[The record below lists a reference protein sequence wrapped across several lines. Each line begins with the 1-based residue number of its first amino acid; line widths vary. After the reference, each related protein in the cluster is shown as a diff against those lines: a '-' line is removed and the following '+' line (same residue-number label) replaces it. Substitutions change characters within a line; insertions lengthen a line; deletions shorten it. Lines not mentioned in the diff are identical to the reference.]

1 VSYKNKK
8 EVIMESRVIQLDSK
22 KKLSNHIIPARVE
35 DYKYIAHELPAL
47 TLTRRQLCD
56 LELILNGGF
65 APLAGFMTKADY
77 DNVLDNMR
85 LADGTVWPMP
95 VMLDVDRV
103 FAESLELD
111 QQIALRDPEGLLL
124 AILKFDEFWDIDH
137 HREAQAVFGTTDE
150 THPGVAYLFQQ
161 TKEVYISGK
170 LLAISMPHHYDFTHL
185 RYTPAELKD
194 IFHQLGWKK
203 IVAFQTRNP
212 MHRAHQELTQR
223 AAEQTGAKLLLHPV
237 VGMTKPGDIEYYT
250 RVRCYEH
257 VLKTYPEHSAYL
269 SLLPLAM
276 RMGGP
281 REALWHAIIRKNYG
295 CTHFIVGRDHA
306 GPGKNKKGENFY
318 GPYAAQELAMRYQHE
333 IGIEIVPF
341 QELSYSH
348 QRKCYFAQDEFPRD
362 EKPATISGTEFR
374 ERLYNNQEIPEW
386 FSYPTII
393 EELRK
398 AHPPKYKQGF
408 TVFLTG
414 LPSSG
419 KSTLANALSLK
430 LRELTDRPITLLDG
444 DVIRTHL
451 SRGLGFSQEDREE
464 NITRVGFVA
473 KEITRH
479 GGIVICALVAP
490 FVRARNI
497 VREMITETGG
507 FIEAYVATPL
517 DVCEIRDRKG
527 MYKKAR
533 EGVIRQF
540 TGVSD
545 VYEVPVSPEITIDT
559 VSIEPAEII
568 ETLIDQI
575 RALGYV
581 K

>member
-1 VSYKNKK
+1 
-8 EVIMESRVIQLDSK
+8 MESRVVKLDHWKQSATIQQLAV
-22 KKLSNHIIPARVE
+22 N
-35 DYKYIAHELPAL
+35 ELPAL
-47 TLTRRQLCD
+47 TLTLRQLCD
-56 LELILNGGF
+56 LELLMNGGF
-65 APLAGFMTKADY
+65 APLTTFMSRTDY
-77 DNVLDNMR
+77 DSVLEKMR
-85 LADGTVWPMP
+85 LADGTLWPMP
-95 VMLDVDRV
+95 VMLDVDKE
-103 FAESLELD
+103 FAESLQPG
-111 QQIALRDPEGLLL
+111 QQVALRDPEGLLIAVL
-124 AILKFDEFWDIDH
+124 EFDHAWDVEYK
-137 HREAQAVFGTTDE
+137 REAEAIFGTDDE
-150 THPGVAYLFQQ
+150 NHPGVAYLFQQ
-161 TKEVYISGK
+161 VKAVYISGH
-170 LLAISMPHHYDFTHL
+170 LVPVSLPHHYDFTHL
-185 RYTPAELKD
+185 RYTPAALKAA
-194 IFHQLGWKK
+194 FVERGWDK

-212 MHRAHQELTQR
+212 MHRAHQELTRR

-257 VLKTYPEHSAYL
+257 IIQTYPKNSAML

-281 REALWHAIIRKNYG
+281 REAVWHALIRKNYG

-318 GPYAAQELAMRYQHE
+318 APYAAQELTLKHQTE
-333 IGIEIVPF
+333 LGITILPF
-341 QELSYSH
+341 QEMSYSH
-348 QRKCYFAQDEFPRD
+348 KHQAYFAQDEFPAD
-362 EKPATISGTEFR
+362 DTPATISGTEFR
-374 ERLYNNQEIPEW
+374 ERLFTGQDIPAW
-386 FSYPTII
+386 FSYPAII

-398 AHPPKYKQGF
+398 AHPPKHKQGF
-408 TVFLTG
+408 TVFFTG

-490 FVRARNI
+490 FERARKKVRA
-497 VREMITETGG
+497 MIAETGG
-507 FIEAYVATPL
+507 YIEVHVATP
-517 DVCEIRDRKG
+517 VEECEKRDRKG

-545 VYEVPVSPEITIDT
+545 VYEAPEQPEILIDT
-559 VSIEPAEII
+559 VGVTPADII
-568 ETLIDQI
+568 DALVGKI
-575 RALGYV
+575 RALGYIL
-581 K
+581 

>member
-1 VSYKNKK
+1 
-8 EVIMESRVIQLDSK
+8 MESRVISLEENKQFTS
-22 KKLSNHIIPARVE
+22 HVIPARIE

-47 TLTRRQLCD
+47 TITRRQLCD
-56 LELILNGGF
+56 LELILNGAF
-65 APLAGFMTKADY
+65 APLSGFLSKADY
-77 DNVLDNMR
+77 ESVLQDMR

-95 VMLDVDRV
+95 VMLDVDRA
-103 FAESLELD
+103 FAESLDVGQE
-111 QQIALRDPEGLLL
+111 IALRDAEGLLL
-124 AILKFDEFWDIDH
+124 AILKLDEAWDVDH
-137 HREAQAVFGTTDE
+137 LREAEAVFGTADDN
-150 THPGVAYLFQQ
+150 HPGVAYLFQQ
-161 TKEVYISGK
+161 TKEMYISGK
-170 LLAISMPHHYDFTHL
+170 LLAVSMPHHYDFTHL
-185 RYTPAELKD
+185 RFTPAELKAV
-194 IFHQLGWKK
+194 FAQRGWKK

-212 MHRAHQELTQR
+212 MHRAHQELTRR
-223 AAEQTGAKLLLHPV
+223 ACEQTGANLLLHPV

-257 VLKTYPEHSAYL
+257 VIKTYPENTAFL

-281 REALWHAIIRKNYG
+281 REAVWHAIIRKNYG

-306 GPGKNKKGENFY
+306 GPGKDKNGVNFY
-318 GPYAAQELAMRYQHE
+318 DPYAAQELVLKHQQE

-341 QELSYSH
+341 LEMSYSH
-348 QRKCYFAQDEFPRD
+348 KHQKYFAQDEFPEG

-374 ERLYNNQEIPEW
+374 ERLYTNQEIPEW
-386 FSYPTII
+386 FSYPAII
-393 EELRK
+393 DELRK
-398 AHPPKYKQGF
+398 AHPPKHKQGF

-419 KSTLANALSLK
+419 KSTLANALSLR
-430 LRELTDRPITLLDG
+430 LRELTDRPITFLDG

-451 SRGLGFSQEDREE
+451 SHGLGFSQEDRET

-479 GGIVICALVAP
+479 GGIVVCALVAP
-490 FVRARNI
+490 YARARKI
-497 VREMITETGG
+497 VRDMIAETGG
-507 FIEAYVATPL
+507 YIEAYVSTPL
-517 DVCEIRDRKG
+517 DVCEQRDRKG

-545 VYEVPVSPEITIDT
+545 VYEEPESPEIIIDT
-559 VSIEPAEII
+559 VHAGPADIV
-568 ETLIDQI
+568 DHMVKQI
-575 RALGYV
+575 RMLGYV
-581 K
+581 Q

>member
-1 VSYKNKK
+1 
-8 EVIMESRVIQLDSK
+8 
-22 KKLSNHIIPARVE
+22 
-35 DYKYIAHELPAL
+35 
-47 TLTRRQLCD
+47 
-56 LELILNGGF
+56 
-65 APLAGFMTKADY
+65 
-77 DNVLDNMR
+77 
-85 LADGTVWPMP
+85 
-95 VMLDVDRV
+95 
-103 FAESLELD
+103 
-111 QQIALRDPEGLLL
+111 
-124 AILKFDEFWDIDH
+124 
-137 HREAQAVFGTTDE
+137 
-150 THPGVAYLFQQ
+150 
-161 TKEVYISGK
+161 
-170 LLAISMPHHYDFTHL
+170 
-185 RYTPAELKD
+185 
-194 IFHQLGWKK
+194 
-203 IVAFQTRNP
+203 
-212 MHRAHQELTQR
+212 MHRAHQELTRR
-223 AAEQTGAKLLLHPV
+223 ACEQTGANLLLHPV

-257 VLKTYPEHSAYL
+257 VITTYPEKTAML

-281 REALWHAIIRKNYG
+281 KEAIWHALIRKNYG

-318 GPYAAQELAMRYQHE
+318 DPYAAQQMALEHQKE

-341 QELSYSH
+341 QEMSYSH
-348 QRKCYFAQDEFPRD
+348 RSKRYFAQDEFPAD
-362 EKPATISGTEFR
+362 ETPAAISGTEFR
-374 ERLYNNQEIPEW
+374 ERLYTNQEIPEW
-386 FSYPTII
+386 FSYPAII

-398 AHPPKYKQGF
+398 AHPPRHKQGF
-408 TVFLTG
+408 TLFLTG

-419 KSTLANALSLK
+419 KSTLANAVSLR

-490 FVRARNI
+490 FNRARKK
-497 VREMITETGG
+497 VREMIGEIGG
-507 FIEAYVATPL
+507 YVEAYVATPL
-517 DVCEIRDRKG
+517 DVCEQRDRKG

-545 VYEVPVSPEITIDT
+545 VYEVPESPEITIDT
-559 VSIEPAEII
+559 VHRHPAEIVEYI
-568 ETLIDQI
+568 IQELKV
-575 RALGYV
+575 LGYV
-581 K
+581 Q

>member
-1 VSYKNKK
+1 
-8 EVIMESRVIQLDSK
+8 MESRVINLDQK
-22 KKLSNHIIPARVE
+22 RKFNSNIIPAHLE
-35 DYKYIAHELPAL
+35 DYKYIAHELPAI
-47 TLTRRQLCD
+47 TVTRRQLCD

-65 APLAGFMTKADY
+65 APLSGFMSQADY
-77 DNVLDNMR
+77 ESVLEKMR
-85 LADGTVWPMP
+85 LADGTIWPMP
-95 VMLDVDRV
+95 VAFDVDRS
-103 FAESLELD
+103 FAESLKPGD
-111 QQIALRDPEGLLL
+111 DVALRDPEGLLL
-124 AILKFDEFWDIDH
+124 AILKFAEAWDIDH
-137 HREAQAVFGTTDE
+137 AREAQAVFGTTDE
-150 THPGVAYLFQQ
+150 AHPGVAYLFQQ

-185 RYTPAELKD
+185 RQTPAEVKE
-194 IFHQLGWKK
+194 IFEQRGWSK

-212 MHRAHQELTQR
+212 MHRAHQELTRR
-223 AAEQTGAKLLLHPV
+223 ACEQTGANLLLHPV

-257 VLKTYPEHSAYL
+257 VLQTYPANTACL

-306 GPGKNKKGENFY
+306 GPGKNKHGFNFY
-318 GPYAAQELAMRYQHE
+318 DPYAAQELALQYQQE

-341 QELSYSH
+341 QEMSYSH
-348 QRKCYFAQDEFPRD
+348 THKSYFAQDEFPAG
-362 EKPATISGTEFR
+362 ETPATISGTEFR
-374 ERLYNNQEIPEW
+374 ERLYTNQEIPEW
-386 FSYPTII
+386 FSYPAII
-393 EELRK
+393 DELRK
-398 AHPPKYKQGF
+398 AHPPKHKQGF

-430 LRELTDRPITLLDG
+430 LRELTDRPITFLDG

-451 SRGLGFSQEDREE
+451 SYGLGFSQEDREI

-473 KEITRH
+473 KEINRH
-479 GGIVICALVAP
+479 NGIVICALVAP
-490 FVRARNI
+490 FARARNI
-497 VREMITETGG
+497 VREMIAETGG
-507 FIEAYVATPL
+507 YIEAYVATPL
-517 DVCEIRDRKG
+517 DVCELRDRKG

-545 VYEVPVSPEITIDT
+545 VYEVPESPEILIDT
-559 VSIEPAEII
+559 VNAEPTEII
-568 ETLIDQI
+568 DDLIKKI
-575 RALGYV
+575 RALGYIQ
-581 K
+581 

>member
-1 VSYKNKK
+1 
-8 EVIMESRVIQLDSK
+8 MESRIISLDGRK
-22 KKLSNHIIPARVE
+22 KFTAHITAARIE

-47 TLTRRQLCD
+47 TMTRRQLCD
-56 LELILNGGF
+56 LEMILNGGF
-65 APLAGFMTKADY
+65 APLSGFMSQADY
-77 DNVLDNMR
+77 ENVLENMR
-85 LADGTVWPMP
+85 LADGTLWPMP
-95 VMLDVDRV
+95 VMLDVERE
-103 FAESLELD
+103 FADSLELG
-111 QQIALRDPEGLLL
+111 QEIALRDAEGLLL
-124 AILKFDEFWDIDH
+124 AILKFEEKWDIDH
-137 HREAQAVFGTTDE
+137 KREAEKVFGTNDSS
-150 THPGVAYLFQQ
+150 HPGVAYLFQQ
-161 TKEVYISGK
+161 TKAVYISGK
-170 LLAISMPHHYDFTHL
+170 LLAVSMPHHYDFTHL
-185 RYTPAELKD
+185 RFTPAELKE
-194 IFHQLGWKK
+194 IFSHRGWKK
-203 IVAFQTRNP
+203 IVGFQTRNP
-212 MHRAHQELTQR
+212 MHRAHQELTRR
-223 AAEQTGAKLLLHPV
+223 ACEQTGANLLLHPV

-257 VLKTYPEHSAYL
+257 VIKTYPENTAFL

-281 REALWHAIIRKNYG
+281 REAVWHAIIRKNYG

-306 GPGKNKKGENFY
+306 GPGKNKMGDNFY
-318 GPYAAQELAMRYQHE
+318 DPYAAQELALQCQKE

-341 QELSYSH
+341 QEMSYSH
-348 QRKCYFAQDEFPRD
+348 AHQKYFAQDEFPAG

-374 ERLYNNQEIPEW
+374 ERLYTNQEIPEW
-386 FSYPTII
+386 FSYPAII
-393 EELRK
+393 DELRK
-398 AHPPKYKQGF
+398 AHPPKHKQGF

-430 LRELTDRPITLLDG
+430 LRELTDRPITFLDG

-451 SRGLGFSQEDREE
+451 SHGLGFSQEDRET

-490 FVRARNI
+490 FARARNI
-497 VREMITETGG
+497 VREMISEAGG
-507 FIEAYVATPL
+507 YIEAYVSTPL
-517 DVCEIRDRKG
+517 EVCEQRDRKG

-545 VYEVPVSPEITIDT
+545 TYEVPESPEIMIDT
-559 VSIEPAEII
+559 VNASPAEII
-568 ETLIDQI
+568 DSMIRQI
-575 RALGYV
+575 QMLGYV
-581 K
+581 Q

>member
-1 VSYKNKK
+1 
-8 EVIMESRVIQLDSK
+8 MESRVISLDK
-22 KKLSNHIIPARVE
+22 KRKFTSHIIPARLE

-47 TLTRRQLCD
+47 IMSRRQVCD

-65 APLAGFMTKADY
+65 APLTGFMSKADY
-77 DNVLDNMR
+77 DSVLQTMR
-85 LADGTVWPMP
+85 LESGALWPMP
-95 VMLDVDRV
+95 VTLDVDRE
-103 FAESLELD
+103 FAESLQPGQD
-111 QQIALRDPEGLLL
+111 VALRDSEGLLM
-124 AILKFDEFWDIDH
+124 AILKFSECWQADH
-137 HREAQAVFGTTDE
+137 HHEAEAVFGTTDV
-150 THPGVAYLFQQ
+150 THPGVAYLFEQ
-161 TKEVYISGK
+161 TKAFYVSGT
-170 LLAISMPHHYDFTHL
+170 LLAVSMPHHYDFTHL
-185 RYTPAELKD
+185 RYTPAELKE
-194 IFHQLGWKK
+194 IFQQKGWEKV
-203 IVAFQTRNP
+203 VAFQTRNP
-212 MHRAHQELTQR
+212 MHRAHQELTRR
-223 AAEQTGAKLLLHPV
+223 ACEQTGANLLLHPV

-257 VLKTYPEHSAYL
+257 VLKTYPENSAFL

-281 REALWHAIIRKNYG
+281 REAVWHALIRKNYG

-306 GPGKNKKGENFY
+306 GPGKDKNGVNFY
-318 GPYAAQELAMRYQHE
+318 DPYAAQELALQHQQE
-333 IGIEIVPF
+333 MGIEIVPF
-341 QELSYSH
+341 LEMAYSH
-348 QRKCYFAQDEFPRD
+348 QQKRYFAQDEFPAD

-374 ERLYNNQEIPEW
+374 ERLYSNQEIPEW
-386 FSYPTII
+386 FSYSAII
-393 EELRK
+393 DELRK
-398 AHPPKYKQGF
+398 AHPPKHKQGF

-419 KSTLANALSLK
+419 KSTLANALSLQ

-490 FVRARNI
+490 FARARKI
-497 VREMITETGG
+497 VREMVTEAGG
-507 FIEAYVATPL
+507 YIEAYVATPL
-517 DVCEIRDRKG
+517 DVCEVRDRKG

-533 EGVIRQF
+533 EGVILQF

-545 VYEVPVSPEITIDT
+545 VYEAPESPEITIDT
-559 VSIEPAEII
+559 VHTEPSDII
-568 ETLIDQI
+568 DAMIQQI
-575 RALGYV
+575 KALGYV